1 VVVVQVRFFRNRAGQ
16 RIAYSDEGEGP
27 LVLLPAWWVSHLERN
42 ADDPAYCR
50 FFARL
55 TGRLRVVRYDRVGV
69 GLSDRVRTT
78 FTLESEV
85 DDLAAL
91 VEHLGATRFHL
102 LAFSCGGP
110 VALAYAA
117 QHPERVDRIVLYGSY
132 LAGATLS
139 TGAIREALVALVRA
153 DGRLGSG
160 TLADI
165 FHPTGD
171 VEARKRFNALHRAGA
186 EPEMAAR
193 LLELTY
199 ALDAR
204 PFVDRVRA
212 PVLVLHR
219 KNDVAVGHEQART
232 LCASLPD
239 AVLTTL
245 PGAAHFPW
253 FGDADGLADAIVGFL
268 VEVEGRPA
276 GPAGAELRRDGEV
289 WRLRFGGRSALVRD
303 CKGLVDLVRLLDRPG
318 EEIHV
323 LDLLGVDASER
334 RDGDRG
340 DVTAD
345 REALAAYR
353 RRLGD
358 IDDDLADAEARA
370 DLGRARTLTAERD
383 ALLRQLA
390 ADTGRRGRARR
401 LNDPVERARK
411 TVTARLRDAIRR
423 VKAADRTVGEHLEGS
438 VRTGVHCAYRP
449 DRPMAWA
456 VSLDAG

>member
-1 VVVVQVRFFRNRAGQ
+1 MVVVQVRFLRNRAGQ
-16 RIAYSDEGEGP
+16 RIAYSDEGEGA
-27 LVLLPAWWVSHLERN
+27 LVVLPAWWVSHLVRN

-55 TGRLRVVRYDRVGV
+55 TEQLRVVRYDRVGV
-69 GLSDRVRTT
+69 GVSDRTRTT

-85 DDLAAL
+85 DDLAAI

-117 QHPERVDRIVLYGSY
+117 QNPERVDRMVLFGSY
-132 LAGATLS
+132 LWGESLS
-139 TGAIREALVALVRA
+139 TKEVREALIALVRA

-171 VEARKRFNALHRAGA
+171 VEARERFNALHRASA

-204 PFVDRVRA
+204 PFVDRVGI

-219 KNDVAVGHEQART
+219 KDDFAIRHQQART
-232 LCASLPD
+232 LCASLKD

-245 PGAAHFPW
+245 PGAAHIPW
-253 FGDADGLADAIVGFL
+253 FGDADGLADAILGFL
-268 VEVEGRPA
+268 VGTEGRKS
-276 GPAGAELRRDGEV
+276 GPLRAELRREGEV
-289 WRLRFGGRSALVRD
+289 WRLRFNGRQALVRD

-318 EEIHV
+318 EELHV
-323 LDLLGVDASER
+323 LDLLGADPSER
-334 RDGDRG
+334 RDSDRG

-345 REALAAYR
+345 REALVAYR
-353 RRLGD
+353 RRLGE
-358 IDDDLADAEARA
+358 IDDELADAEARA
-370 DLGRARTLTAERD
+370 DLGRSRRLVADRE
-383 ALLRQLA
+383 ALLHQLA
-390 ADTGRRGRARR
+390 SDTGRRGRARR
-401 LNDPVERARK
+401 LNDPVERGRK
-411 TVTARLRDAIRR
+411 TVAARLRDAIRR
-423 VKAADRTVGEHLEGS
+423 VKAADRAAGEHLEGS

-449 DRPMAWA
+449 DQPIVWA
-456 VSLDAG
+456 VSLDAS